1 MLGVA
6 GSTMSII
13 RLKIVL
19 PQRNYRLGR
28 LEYPIGAF
36 GGDRGRFVIEC
47 VKLHLDTE
55 HKAQPLLGSN
65 TKVNARTSSIGD
77 EISIL
82 LLTSCH

>member
-1 MLGVA
+1 MLQGQLCSSYDEKLYYPDV
-6 GSTMSII
+6 
-13 RLKIVL
+13 K
-19 PQRNYRLGR
+19 YRLGR
-28 LEYPIGAF
+28 IEYPIGAF
-36 GGDRGRFVIEC
+36 GGGRGRFVIEC